1 MNANEQIEKLTEFIE
16 ENYKDEIYD
25 AIQKGKQSLII
36 DFKELARYDHELAEE
51 LIQQPEE
58 IIKAAEIAIEQIDL
72 PEESILKRIRIK
84 NLPET
89 QKTKITDIRSIHLGK
104 FISVEGIV
112 RQASDIRPQVTEA
125 KFECQSCGFQI
136 KILQIDQKF
145 KEPTRCTCGRKGASS
160 FKLLSKELIDVQHL
174 KIEESPEALSGGE
187 QPKRL
192 SVFVKEDLVESNMV
206 KKTTPGSRILITGL
220 IKEIPTLLK
229 TGAQSIRYDIIMEA
243 NNVEATQEDFSEI
256 SLTRKDEEE
265 IENFGKDPNI
275 FNTLTK
281 SIAPSIYGYEK
292 IKLALCLQLAGGVK
306 KIKEDGTTTRGDIHI
321 LLIGDPGSGKS
332 QIIQFIAKNAPKARF
347 VSGKGSS
354 LDHSE
359 PILIRENKRIRIELI
374 GKLIEDNCKNS
385 ENIFLP
391 FKNKIEALTFN
402 HNDYQLEWKEIK
414 FGYKHKT
421 AKKLYHFFLETG
433 RNIKVTGDHSIF
445 VIKNG
450 NIKCIK
456 ASLLKIND
464 VVLVP
469 NNIPFIEKE
478 PLEKEMAT
486 LLGYFIAEG
495 HMRNSKGSY
504 KMEFTLNKNEIYIY
518 NKINECSK
526 KLFNISAK
534 KYQHGENGMRVTIYR
549 KEPYEKF
556 KTFMENAYE
565 KKAKEKRIPNIIFNT
580 TKENQ
585 KAFINAY
592 IEGDSGVTKSK
603 YLMSDL
609 LYLFLEQNI
618 LAGFSQGEDIKQTKI
633 RDRII
638 KSSGDRFD
646 LKSPHISKLY
656 SNRYKNIP
664 LEAIDK
670 EIFKKYCKSMI
681 KKDYKRFKWQRMPYL
696 SLIERI
702 LFIGNKKVVDAP
714 ILTKKYGNGALEY
727 FKENPKIYNK
737 IKRGRTNYISLTNYG
752 NKLFVKFKNLKKMCE
767 SGFGFC
773 RIKSIKRINP
783 TNKYVYDVSIP
794 KFENF
799 VGGIG
804 GIICHNSGAGLTAAV
819 IKDEFLRGWS
829 LEAGALVLANKGIA
843 VVDELDKMTPEDRS
857 ALHEALE
864 QQSYH
869 PDFKITF
876 SNGNSKKIGE
886 FVDKLIQTN
895 KEKVIKGINC
905 EILNI
910 NNYKLL
916 STDFNKIF
924 ETNIA
929 KVSRHIAPNEFI
941 KIEFSNKQRIVV
953 TSEHPI
959 FIFQKEGYKTIP
971 ANELKEGYNV
981 PSTKNNRTILNNMK
995 IKKISKIK
1003 NKGIK
1008 WVYDVTIEPNH
1019 TFISN
1024 GMILHN
1030 TVTISK
1036 ANIQASLR
1044 AETTLLAAANPKGSR
1059 FDPYTPIPQQIDL
1072 PPTLLNRFDLIF
1084 PIRDIPDKER
1094 DAEIAIH
1101 VLETTQIKESYKDTI
1116 TSEFL
1121 KKYISYIK
1129 QRIKPTLTKQAI
1141 NEIKNFYVSLR
1152 NSNKTDNQLIKPI
1165 PISARQLEGLIRL
1178 TEASAR
1184 LRLSTK
1190 ATKEDAERAISL
1202 LTYCLTQVGMDP
1214 ETGQIDQDRI
1224 SGIITASTRNKMV
1237 IIKEILNKL
1246 NDAGLKTVPI
1256 EEIFAQ
1262 AIQKGLS
1269 EDKTEQVIEQLK
1281 KSGEIFEPKKG
1292 FIQKI

>member
-332 QIIQFIAKNAPKARF
+332 QIIQFIAK
-347 VSGKGSS
+347 
-354 LDHSE
+354 
-359 PILIRENKRIRIELI
+359 
-374 GKLIEDNCKNS
+374 
-385 ENIFLP
+385 
-391 FKNKIEALTFN
+391 
-402 HNDYQLEWKEIK
+402 
-414 FGYKHKT
+414 
-421 AKKLYHFFLETG
+421 KLYHFFLETG

-618 LAGFSQGEDIKQTKI
+618 LAGVSQGADIKQTKI

-843 VVDELDKMTPEDRS
+843 VVDELDKMTPED
-857 ALHEALE
+857 
-864 QQSYH
+864 
-869 PDFKITF
+869 
-876 SNGNSKKIGE
+876 
-886 FVDKLIQTN
+886 
-895 KEKVIKGINC
+895 
-905 EILNI
+905 
-910 NNYKLL
+910 
-916 STDFNKIF
+916 
-924 ETNIA
+924 
-929 KVSRHIAPNEFI
+929 
-941 KIEFSNKQRIVV
+941 
-953 TSEHPI
+953 
-959 FIFQKEGYKTIP
+959 
-971 ANELKEGYNV
+971 
-981 PSTKNNRTILNNMK
+981 
-995 IKKISKIK
+995 
-1003 NKGIK
+1003 
-1008 WVYDVTIEPNH
+1008 
-1019 TFISN
+1019 
-1024 GMILHN
+1024 
-1030 TVTISK
+1030 
-1036 ANIQASLR
+1036 
-1044 AETTLLAAANPKGSR
+1044 
-1059 FDPYTPIPQQIDL
+1059 
-1072 PPTLLNRFDLIF
+1072 
-1084 PIRDIPDKER
+1084 
-1094 DAEIAIH
+1094 
-1101 VLETTQIKESYKDTI
+1101 
-1116 TSEFL
+1116 
-1121 KKYISYIK
+1121 
-1129 QRIKPTLTKQAI
+1129 
-1141 NEIKNFYVSLR
+1141 
-1152 NSNKTDNQLIKPI
+1152 
-1165 PISARQLEGLIRL
+1165 
-1178 TEASAR
+1178 
-1184 LRLSTK
+1184 
-1190 ATKEDAERAISL
+1190 
-1202 LTYCLTQVGMDP
+1202 
-1214 ETGQIDQDRI
+1214 
-1224 SGIITASTRNKMV
+1224 
-1237 IIKEILNKL
+1237 
-1246 NDAGLKTVPI
+1246 
-1256 EEIFAQ
+1256 
-1262 AIQKGLS
+1262 
-1269 EDKTEQVIEQLK
+1269 
-1281 KSGEIFEPKKG
+1281 
-1292 FIQKI
+1292 